1 MSELILGVSALAKR
15 MNRSRNYTYALIRKP
30 GFPKGTNTGRYAFDW
45 DRVVEWCTSSQEDEE
60 EAEGRRLAEEFM
72 RGVR

>member
-15 MNRSRNYTYALIRKP
+15 LGRSRNYTYALIRKP

-45 DRVVEWCTSSQEDEE
+45 DRVVEWCTSTDEDEAE
-60 EAEGRRLAEEFM
+60 VEGRRIADELMGVM
-72 RGVR
+72 R

>member
-45 DRVVEWCTSSQEDEE
+45 DCVVEWCVSSTEDESE
-60 EAEGRRLAEEFM
+60 REGRRIADELM
-72 RGVR
+72 GIVR

>member
-15 MNRSRNYTYALIRKP
+15 LDRSRNYTYALIRKP

-45 DRVVEWCTSSQEDEE
+45 DRVVEWCTSTDEDEAE
-60 EAEGRRLAEEFM
+60 KEGRRIADELM
-72 RGVR
+72 GVVR